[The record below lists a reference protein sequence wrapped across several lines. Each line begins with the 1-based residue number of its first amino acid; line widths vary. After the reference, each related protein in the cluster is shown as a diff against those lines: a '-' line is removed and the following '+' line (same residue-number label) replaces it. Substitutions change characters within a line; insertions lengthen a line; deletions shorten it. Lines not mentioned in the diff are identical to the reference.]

1 MKIIKL
7 ITVTFEKTPKDLDN
21 FQYLTNDTLIK
32 FHSIYKTE
40 KEEHLIFTAE
50 LKEID
55 FSIESDT
62 IKINKKSINNVNKNL
77 EDVINLISLSQ
88 NTGKNISSPR
98 PSIFLESENLNDTVI
113 LRKIKK
119 MSFDKLINLARQNIE
134 HTFDLDFCLKN
145 FNDRLDG
152 VKIYSEANSA
162 KTSSGKF
169 REYIRLFEKGF
180 KSSNSGLI
188 KPLAE
193 FLLSYEKLNYDK
205 SEIENWINMR
215 NKSVHANCKEGFLI
229 EREIISLIPR
239 LEQAAIDILFN
250 KSNWGDRSINRK
262 NLFEFKRGIKDS
274 NNNIFLPPL
283 SNENLQ
289 YIFFDESKTFP
300 VNLKAN
306 FDQKMI
312 PINWWY
318 QKDKNYVFENAVSL
332 VK

>member
-1 MKIIKL
+1 MKIIKI
-7 ITVTFEKTPKDLDN
+7 ITVTFEKIPKKLEN
-21 FQYLTNDTLIK
+21 FQHLTNDTLIK

-50 LKEID
+50 LNGID
-55 FSIESDT
+55 FNIESDT
-62 IKINKKSINNVNKNL
+62 IKIHENIINKVNKNL

-88 NTGKNISSPR
+88 NTGKNISSTK
-98 PSIFLESENLNDTVI
+98 PSVFLESENLNDTAI
-113 LRKIKK
+113 LQKIKRI
-119 MSFDKLINLARQNIE
+119 SFNKLVNLARQNIE
-134 HTFDLDFCLKN
+134 HTFDLDFCLNN

-152 VKIYSEANSA
+152 VKIYSEANST

-188 KPLAE
+188 KPLSD
-193 FLLSYEKLNYDK
+193 FLLSYTKLNYDK

-215 NKSVHANCKEGFLI
+215 NKSIHANCKDGFLI

-250 KSNWGDRSINRK
+250 KSNWGNRSINRR

-283 SNENLQ
+283 SNENLHLM
-289 YIFFDESKTFP
+289 FFDESKTFP
-300 VNLKAN
+300 INLKAN
-306 FDQKMI
+306 FDQKKI
-312 PINWWY
+312 PRNWWY
-318 QKDKNYVFENAVSL
+318 QKEENHVFENAVSIE
-332 VK
+332 K